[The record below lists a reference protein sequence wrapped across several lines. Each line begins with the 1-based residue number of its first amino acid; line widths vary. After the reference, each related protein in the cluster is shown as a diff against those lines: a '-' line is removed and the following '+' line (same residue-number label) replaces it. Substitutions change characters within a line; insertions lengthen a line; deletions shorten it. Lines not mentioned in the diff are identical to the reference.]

1 MSPSH
6 LIAEAHNDIYCK
18 LAPSPIHGVGVFA
31 LKDIPINTVI
41 FRVNLKTIT
50 VDSKFLNRIHINVAN
65 YYNSMLLSNLSTI
78 EIPETGMSVIPTS
91 YYLNHSEES
100 NAKID
105 IENNLIVAKKN
116 IYADE
121 EVTINYKGLSTGAYS
136 FL

>member
-31 LKDIPINTVI
+31 LKDIPIYTVI
-41 FRVNLKTIT
+41 FRVNPKTIT
-50 VDSKFLNRIHINVAN
+50 VESKFLNRIHTNVAH
-65 YYNSMLLSNLSTI
+65 YYNSMLLSTADTI
-78 EIPETGMSVIPTS
+78 EIPEMGMGVIPTS

-105 IENNLIVAKKN
+105 IENKLIVAKKN
-116 IYADE
+116 IYEGE
-121 EVTINYKGLSTGAYS
+121 EVTINYKGLPTGAYN

>member
-91 YYLNHSEES
+91 YYLNHSEEP

>member
-1 MSPSH
+1 MSQSN

-31 LKDIPINTVI
+31 LKDIPIYTVI
-41 FRVNLKTIT
+41 FRSNLKTIA
-50 VDSKFLNRIHINVAN
+50 VDKKFLNRINTNVAN
-65 YYNSMLLSNLSTI
+65 YYSSMLFSDFNI
-78 EIPETGMSVIPTS
+78 MEIPKTGMNALPTS
-91 YYLNHSEES
+91 YYLNHSEEP

-116 IYADE
+116 IYVGE
-121 EVTINYKGLSTGAYS
+121 EVTINYKGLSGAHN